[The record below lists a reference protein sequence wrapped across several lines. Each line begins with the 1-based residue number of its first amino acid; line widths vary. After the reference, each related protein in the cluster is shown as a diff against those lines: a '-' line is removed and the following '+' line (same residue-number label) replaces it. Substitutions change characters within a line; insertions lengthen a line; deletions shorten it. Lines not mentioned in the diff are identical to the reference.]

1 MSETKGCG
9 HVRFVMMELRREE
22 LKEKLPIV
30 RMEIDYELLTLYD
43 ALQVNDTVQII
54 KSKERLQQLRHQL
67 LMINEV

>member
-22 LKEKLPIV
+22 LKGKLPIV

-54 KSKERLQQLRHQL
+54 KSKDRLQQLRHQL